1 MTEVITLEP
10 EKSAVILIDMINAVV
25 KGSGP
30 PYSTP
35 PQREPV
41 VRNFQKLLDHCRS
54 VGTPLVFITTHRR
67 PDNADAPKTIS
78 DVGGGGGVPMLAGT
92 PATEFIDELRPQS
105 EDYVVVKSRFSAFY
119 GTNLDGILRS
129 LGTETILV
137 GGISTQRSVEGT
149 ARDAKNRDIQCVVV
163 SDCCTAG
170 ELDVHEMTI
179 NHVLPLLVR
188 VRTTDEVIA
197 ALRLNRG

>member
-1 MTEVITLEP
+1 MTEAITLEP
-10 EKSAVILIDMINAVV
+10 KKSAVILIDMINAVV
-25 KGSGP
+25 KGNGP

-41 VRNFQKLLDHCRS
+41 VRNFQKLLAHCRS
-54 VGTPLVFITTHRR
+54 VGTPLIFITTHRR

-92 PATEFIDELRPQS
+92 PATEFIEELLPQS

-197 ALRLNRG
+197 ALRS